1 MAYLGKR
8 LVGVLNES
16 KAVDTMTGDGSDTT
30 MTLSRTP
37 GSVNNVEVYMDGV
50 FQTPGV
56 EYTLSGNTVSFS
68 SAPENGTMIIALMG
82 NDSSIIEPNDA
93 SISGT
98 KIAGAVVT
106 DAKIGGMAANKLSG
120 ALPAVDG
127 SALTNLPAGVTK
139 NASDPAID
147 TNPSGGVGTI
157 WANTTSGEMYV
168 LTDATT
174 DENVWFNVGAGTGD
188 VAPYS
193 FQGTISGYTAGGRTN
208 GSVDINPI
216 DKFSLV
222 TDGNATDVG
231 DLTTGRR
238 GNAGSQ
244 SSTHGYAAGGT
255 NTGNSVVTTIDKYS
269 FSVDGNA
276 STVGNLTLR
285 RTDQAGQSSSTHGYA
300 SGGQF
305 GPTATFY
312 DIIDKFSFVSEG
324 TATDVGDLTRAAG
337 ESPGGHSSETHG
349 YTSGGYITAG
359 DSNVI
364 DRFSFSVDG
373 NATDVGDMS
382 SARQNP
388 SGTSS
393 TTHGYTSGGY
403 IGGYSNI
410 IDKFQ
415 FISSVNASDIAD
427 LTVGRSGGAGI
438 SSTTHGYCSGGNP
451 ISNVIDKFTFA
462 SDANATDVGD
472 ITVGR
477 LYSSGTQI

>member
-127 SALTNLPAGVTK
+127 SAMTNMPSAVTK
-139 NASDPAID
+139 SASDPAID
-147 TNPSGGVGTI
+147 SNPAGGVGTI

-193 FQGTISGYTAGGRTN
+193 FQGTISGYTSGGSSN
-208 GSVDINPI
+208 SNII
-216 DKFSLV
+216 DKFSFA

-231 DLTTGRR
+231 DLTVGRY
-238 GNAGSQ
+238 GP
-244 SSTHGYAAGGT
+244 
-255 NTGNSVVTTIDKYS
+255 
-269 FSVDGNA
+269 
-276 STVGNLTLR
+276 
-285 RTDQAGQSSSTHGYA
+285 AGQSSSTHGYA
-300 SGGQF
+300 SGGSTSTYF
-305 GPTATFY
+305 NT
-312 DIIDKFSFVSEG
+312 IDKFSF
-324 TATDVGDLTRAAG
+324 TA
-337 ESPGGHSSETHG
+337 
-349 YTSGGYITAG
+349 
-359 DSNVI
+359 
-364 DRFSFSVDG
+364 DG
-373 NATDVGDMS
+373 NATDVGDLTVARARTAGQS
-382 SARQNP
+382 S
-388 SGTSS
+388 S
-393 TTHGYTSGGY
+393 THGYNSGG
-403 IGGYSNI
+403 NTPTVVNT
-410 IDKFQ
+410 IDKFSFTTDGNATDVGDITVARKHVAGQ
-415 FISSVNASDIAD
+415 SSS
-427 LTVGRSGGAGI
+427 
-438 SSTTHGYCSGGNP
+438 THGYSSGGSPN
-451 ISNVIDKFTFA
+451 SNVIDKFTFA
-462 SDANATDVGD
+462 SDANATDVGNL
-472 ITVGR
+472 TVAKYSPAGQSSTTHGYNSGGFPICGDSNVIDKFTFASDANATDVGNLTVSR
-477 LYSSGTQI
+477 KAPAGQSSTTHGYSSGGVVTPTPTNIIDKFSFTTDGNATDVGDLTVAKGAGAGQQY